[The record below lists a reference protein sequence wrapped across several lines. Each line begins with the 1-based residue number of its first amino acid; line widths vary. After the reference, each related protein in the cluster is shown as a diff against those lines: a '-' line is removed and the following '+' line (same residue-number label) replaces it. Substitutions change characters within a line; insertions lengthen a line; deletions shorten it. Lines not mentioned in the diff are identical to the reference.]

1 MKYPFGADKFFRLS
15 LSKLKIKH
23 LINTAMYQ
31 YPQFDYVSDPGC
43 NFISYQC
50 GSGSA
55 ISYSCIFNFEKI
67 LNAS

>member
-1 MKYPFGADKFFRLS
+1 MKYLFGADKFFRLS
-15 LSKLKIKH
+15 LNKLKIKR

-31 YPQFDYVSDPGC
+31 YPQFDYVSDPEC

-55 ISYSCIFNFEKI
+55 ISNSCIFYYYKK
-67 LNAS
+67 LNGS